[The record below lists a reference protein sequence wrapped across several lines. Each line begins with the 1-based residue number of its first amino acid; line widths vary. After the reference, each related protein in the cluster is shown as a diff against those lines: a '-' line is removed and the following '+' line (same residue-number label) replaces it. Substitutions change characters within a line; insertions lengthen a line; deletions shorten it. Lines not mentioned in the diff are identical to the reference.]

1 MKNIRKDRFYRKRGG
16 TTEFVLITCSHC
28 EQQVCYYQKDGAG
41 NLHRLYLDRIIEPNP
56 NFAIPNYLTN
66 LVEKDLPN
74 LICKCKNKI
83 AVPMTYTKENRLAF
97 RLLHG
102 SIHKSKKR

>member
-1 MKNIRKDRFYRKRGG
+1 MKKIKKDRFYRSRGG
-16 TTEFVLITCSHC
+16 TTELLSITCSQC
-28 EQQVCYYQKDGAG
+28 GEQICSYQKDGAG
-41 NLHRLYLDRIIEPNP
+41 NLHRMYLDRIIESNP
-56 NFAIPNYLTN
+56 NLVIPDYQAN

-83 AVPMTYTKENRLAF
+83 AVPMTYIKEDRLAF

-102 SIHKSKKR
+102 SIHKSKTK